1 VPRCVLHEPERA
13 KKQLKCAK
21 NRNFKI
27 YNVFFLKKSSFFPV
41 KTAPGL
47 VAEPVV
53 AVLPH
58 AVKMSLMFPVVAVR
72 KLTVLIKPATQ

>member
-1 VPRCVLHEPERA
+1 MCENYTISLLLS
-13 KKQLKCAK
+13 KLL
-21 NRNFKI
+21 
-27 YNVFFLKKSSFFPV
+27 FFHV
-41 KTAPGL
+41 KTVPGL

-58 AVKMSLMFPVVAVR
+58 AVEMSLVFPVVAVG

>member
-13 KKQLKCAK
+13 KKIKKMRENNTIL
-21 NRNFKI
+21 NFL
-27 YNVFFLKKSSFFPV
+27 YKKSSFFPV
-41 KTAPGL
+41 KTVPGL

-58 AVKMSLMFPVVAVR
+58 AVEMCLMFPVVAVG

>member
-1 VPRCVLHEPERA
+1 MREKIEILRFTIFSF
-13 KKQLKCAK
+13 K
-21 NRNFKI
+21 NPL
-27 YNVFFLKKSSFFPV
+27 FFAV

-58 AVKMSLMFPVVAVR
+58 AVEMSLVFPVVAVR

>member
-1 VPRCVLHEPERA
+1 MRE
-13 KKQLKCAK
+13 K

-27 YNVFFLKKSSFFPV
+27 YKFFLIKKSSFFPV
-41 KTAPGL
+41 KTVPGL

-58 AVKMSLMFPVVAVR
+58 AMEMSLVFPVVAVG
-72 KLTVLIKPATQ
+72 KLTVLIKPVTQ